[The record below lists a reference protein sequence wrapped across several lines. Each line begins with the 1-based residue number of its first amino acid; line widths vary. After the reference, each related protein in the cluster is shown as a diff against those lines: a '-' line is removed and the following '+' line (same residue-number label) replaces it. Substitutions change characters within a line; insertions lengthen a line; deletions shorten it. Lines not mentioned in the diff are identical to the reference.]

1 MPPLIEL
8 IDIARHYQ
16 MGDQRI
22 AALDG
27 VSFTIDRGDMV
38 AIIGSSGSGKSTLLN
53 ILGCLDTPTRG
64 RYRLDGRD
72 VQDLDDNE
80 RARLRNHQIGFVFQ
94 SFQLLHR
101 ATAERNVALPLV
113 YRGTPSRIRSE
124 RAAQALTRV
133 GLGHRM
139 KHRPHELSGGQRQRT
154 AIARAL
160 VTAPSLL
167 LCDEPT
173 GNLDS
178 ATREEIM
185 ALFHALHAEGNTI
198 LIVTHEP
205 AIAARCPRAIRLRD
219 GRIVDDERATHAESA
234 A

>member
-1 MPPLIEL
+1 MLIEL
-8 IDIARHYQ
+8 RDVARYYQ
-16 MGDQRI
+16 MGDERI

-27 VSFTIDRGDMV
+27 VSFAIEAGEMV
-38 AIIGSSGSGKSTLLN
+38 AIVGSSGSGKSTLLN
-53 ILGCLDTPTRG
+53 ILGCLDTPSRG
-64 RYRLDGRD
+64 QYRLAGRD
-72 VQDLDDNE
+72 VQDLSDDE
-80 RARLRNHQIGFVFQ
+80 RARARNRQIGFVFQ
-94 SFQLLHR
+94 SFQLLDR
-101 ATAERNVALPLV
+101 ATAQRNVALPLV
-113 YRGTPSRIRSE
+113 YRGTPSRIRNE

-185 ALFHALHAEGNTI
+185 ALFHALHADGNTI
-198 LIVTHEP
+198 LIVTHEA
-205 AIAARCPRAIRLRD
+205 AIA
-219 GRIVDDERATHAESA
+219 
-234 A
+234 